1 MTDTV
6 RNADIPTSIRDG
18 LERIIRGMILSE
30 VTIMP
35 ECPNCGEEIGE
46 DDNEWDCPFCGYE
59 DWGDGF
65 FHCYNCDTL
74 FDWNG
79 DLWECENCHNEGITK
94 PRRRYIDYDDY
105 EDDEYCE
112 DGIPD
117 VNQGWVGEHY
127 G

>member
-1 MTDTV
+1 
-6 RNADIPTSIRDG
+6 
-18 LERIIRGMILSE
+18 
-30 VTIMP
+30 MP

-65 FHCYNCDTL
+65 FQCYNCDTL

-94 PRRRYIDYDDY
+94 PRPRPRYIDYDDY

-127 G
+127 GQMS